1 MLLILI
7 EICHFRLC
15 KSIYLCIRVKWSNQN
30 GSVLG
35 NIRTKRLF
43 VSKFA
48 FGVMSKFPNYEAFL
62 TCRIWADV
70 AKPLM
75 EYQILNKAFS
85 LDQHPHVICL
95 KLFRNAAQLT
105 LWSRIDYQNIRLQF
119 WFWNNLTCI
128 SMSYTKAIV
137 IFCTVLLKWRY
148 KNFAL
153 FVVDNCPKLL
163 NHNWLVWYRPK
174 KSCKYDIICWID
186 YLLWLA

>member
-105 LWSRIDYQNIRLQF
+105 LWSRIDYQNIA
-119 WFWNNLTCI
+119 
-128 SMSYTKAIV
+128 K
-137 IFCTVLLKWRY
+137 KG
-148 KNFAL
+148 
-153 FVVDNCPKLL
+153 
-163 NHNWLVWYRPK
+163 NWLINNYFHHI
-174 KSCKYDIICWID
+174 SIICHWLSVMK
-186 YLLWLA
+186 YLKIALMLRKCSNWQIGTYVSYYVVIGEENRYFCMLSDSHCMYWQHVW